1 MVYSSKEIYQNQIED
16 IKKSGL
22 YKEEWAITSSQ
33 AVNIDV
39 LDEEN
44 KEKNILNLC
53 ANNYL
58 GLSNNNEIIEA
69 AKKKLK

>member
-44 KEKNILNLC
+44 KEKKILNLC

-58 GLSNNNEIIEA
+58 GLSNNNEII
-69 AKKKLK
+69 

>member
-1 MVYSSKEIYQNQIED
+1 MVYSSKEIYQNYLDE

-22 YKEEWAITSSQ
+22 YKEEWSLTSSQ

-39 LDEEN
+39 LDEDRNER
-44 KEKNILNLC
+44 NILNLC

-58 GLSNNNEIIEA
+58 WSFKQQGNYRSRKE
-69 AKKKLK
+69 

>member
-44 KEKNILNLC
+44 KEKKNIKPVC
-53 ANNYL
+53 
-58 GLSNNNEIIEA
+58 E
-69 AKKKLK
+69 